1 MINAL
6 MMYDID
12 TTTPAGKKRLQIMAQ
27 KCESIGVRVQESVF
41 ECEFSA
47 DKLREV
53 KEFFRKSIDHST
65 DSVRIYIIGRNYKRK
80 LQTIGLQRYAIT
92 DTYVF

>member
-6 MMYDID
+6 IMYDID
-12 TTTPAGKKRLQIMAQ
+12 TTSAEGKKRLLQMAQ
-27 KCESIGVRVQESVF
+27 KCESIGVRVQNSVF
-41 ECEFSA
+41 ECEISA

-53 KEFFRKSIDHST
+53 KKFFHSSIDHST
-65 DSVRIYIIGRNYKRK
+65 DSIRIYIIGKNYKRK
-80 LQTIGLQRYAIT
+80 LQTIGLQLFAIT

>member
-6 MMYDID
+6 IMYDID
-12 TTTPAGKKRLQIMAQ
+12 TRSAAGKKRLPKIAQ
-27 KCESIGVRVQESVF
+27 KCESIGVRVQDSVY
-41 ECEFSA
+41 ECEISA

-53 KEFFRKSIDHST
+53 KSYFRSSIDHSK
-65 DSVRIYIIGRNYKRK
+65 DSIRIYIIGKNYKRK
-80 LQTIGLQRYAIT
+80 LQTIGLQLFAIT